1 MLFENDPSGKY
12 RIANGKPISR
22 KRALSVLVKAA
33 PYSVSLN
40 WATVTE
46 GRRKDTGWDSSCMRH
61 GVLCERCNQTTLCF
75 RLHSQ

>member
-46 GRRKDTGWDSSCMRH
+46 GRRKDTGWDSSCHEAR
-61 GVLCERCNQTTLCF
+61 GVV
-75 RLHSQ
+75 